1 LMSSTTALKVP
12 QSSNAAPSSPAKDK
26 GSKAAGNGEAT
37 ANSKDSKLKIS
48 PEDISS
54 PLELTHYIDNILDTL
69 ESKFDDMSSQILERM
84 GQMSTRVDKL
94 EASIQDII
102 NGDVT
107 VGQNS
112 LPQSP
117 APGTPG
123 IQK

>member
-1 LMSSTTALKVP
+1 M
-12 QSSNAAPSSPAKDK
+12 KDK
-26 GSKAAGNGEAT
+26 NSKAAADGEGRESNAKT
-37 ANSKDSKLKIS
+37 GEDKAKIS

-54 PLELTHYIDNILDTL
+54 PLELTNYIDTILDTL
-69 ESKFDDMSSQILERM
+69 ESKFDEMSSQILERM

-107 VGQNS
+107 VGANS

-117 APGTPG
+117 APGTPA